1 MTPERLAAKQAGVR
15 LWIRRMRLNL
25 TQAELAEL
33 SLQSVTT
40 IEILEKASRRV
51 SRAARRAVEGALQAA
66 ERTRLEGEGRDP

>member
-15 LWIRRMRLNL
+15 LWMRRMRLDL

-33 SLQSVTT
+33 SLQPIAT
-40 IEILEKASRRV
+40 IEKLEKASRKV

-66 ERTRLEGEGRDP
+66 ERKRLEREGRDP

>member
-1 MTPERLAAKQAGVR
+1 MTPERVAAKQAGVR

-33 SLQSVTT
+33 SRQPIKT
-40 IEILEKASRRV
+40 IDIMEKASRKV

-66 ERTRLEGEGRDP
+66 ERKRLEGEGRDP